1 MSKDTEQSKQSLI
14 HEVSGSYVVIDEL
27 PKEGDYGI
35 NPNAPDAKPRLV
47 EKFSEQNETLG
58 FRLEPESW
66 FSWLPLRDYHRKV
79 VFDNCH

>member
-1 MSKDTEQSKQSLI
+1 MIDRITEQPFLI
-14 HEVSGSYVVIDEL
+14 HDVSGSYVVMDEL

-35 NPNAPDAKPRLV
+35 NPDAPDAKPRLV
-47 EKFSEQNETLG
+47 ERFSEQNETLG